1 MLLQTVH
8 VTNVTNKNRSHNLV
22 RFHFLCLG
30 KYFIK
35 ITNIVAGN
43 EIN

>member
-8 VTNVTNKNRSHNLV
+8 VINKNRSLKLV
-22 RFHFLCLG
+22 RFSFLCPG

-43 EIN
+43 EID